1 MEQVS
6 RDVIQRLKD
15 KGLLRF
21 PEPPELKDSRRFS
34 RDILEAIRVVRESK
48 VVQRLKPAPKPPV
61 RKMCRHC
68 GRRVGHTALCP
79 HRKA

>member
-21 PEPPELKDSRRFS
+21 PEPPDLKGFS
-34 RDILEAIRVVRESK
+34 PVILEAIRVVRESK